1 MLYNQLKKSARW
13 TCASEAALKT
23 SKKKIGIVIA
33 DDHPLLR
40 EAMRNAFEKHDDME
54 VLGEAG
60 DGEEAVK
67 LSSELKPDIVIMDI
81 VMPNLSGIEATK
93 QIRKVSPTTAVLILT
108 AYDDDRY
115 IIGLLEAGAAGYLL
129 KSARGQD
136 LVGAVR
142 TVHAGESVLHPT
154 IIAKILKYSAQ
165 TQYRSGEHKAGEQL
179 SERELEI
186 LKLAATGM
194 SNKDIA
200 DELFLSV
207 RTVKAHLSNVFGK
220 IDVASRTEAIFKG
233 IREGWLTL
241 EDISDKESN
250 D

>member
-1 MLYNQLKKSARW
+1 V
-13 TCASEAALKT
+13 ALKT

-40 EAMRNAFEKHDDME
+40 EAIRSAFAQHEDMD
-54 VLGEAG
+54 VLGEAS
-60 DGEEAVK
+60 DGEEAVN

-81 VMPNLSGIEATK
+81 VMPKLSGIEATK

-115 IIGLLEAGAAGYLL
+115 VIGLMEAGAAGYLL

-154 IIAKILKYSAQ
+154 IIAKILKHRVQ
-165 TQYRSGEHKAGEQL
+165 TQAQIGERKTGEQL
-179 SERELEI
+179 SDRETEI
-186 LKLAATGM
+186 LKLAAKGM

-200 DELFLSV
+200 AELFLSV
-207 RTVKAHLSNVFGK
+207 RTVKGHLSNIFSK
-220 IDVASRTEAIFKG
+220 IGVASRTEAIVKG
-233 IREGWLTL
+233 VREGWLTL
-241 EDISDKESN
+241 EDLFDDEST

>member
-1 MLYNQLKKSARW
+1 V
-13 TCASEAALKT
+13 ALKT
-23 SKKKIGIVIA
+23 SKKKIGIVVA

-40 EAMRNAFEKHDDME
+40 EAIRSAFAQHEDMD
-54 VLGEAG
+54 VLGEAS
-60 DGEEAVK
+60 DGEEAVN

-81 VMPNLSGIEATK
+81 VMPKLSGIEATK

-115 IIGLLEAGAAGYLL
+115 VIGLMEAGAAGYLL

-154 IIAKILKYSAQ
+154 IIAKILKHRVQ
-165 TQYRSGEHKAGEQL
+165 TQAQIGERKTGEQL
-179 SERELEI
+179 SDRETEI
-186 LKLAATGM
+186 LKLAAKGM

-200 DELFLSV
+200 AELFLSV
-207 RTVKAHLSNVFGK
+207 RTVKGHLSNIFSK
-220 IDVASRTEAIFKG
+220 IGVASRTEAIVKG
-233 IREGWLTL
+233 VREGWLTL
-241 EDISDKESN
+241 EDLFDDEST